1 MADLN
6 LDYDVNRAFS
16 RIEDELIASM
26 IRNLK
31 NHKVEEVNSGFQWEQ
46 WQALQ
51 LKALLD
57 YQTKNHAKYSRDF
70 SSINK
75 KIETLL
81 RTFYAKG
88 SADEERRILQA
99 IKRGFKVR
107 GKNVGASQGV
117 HVGEFF
123 HINERKL
130 EALISATHHDMSSAE
145 TAILRRA
152 DDVYRKVIFDAQ
164 AYVNTGAATYEKA
177 VDMATKDMRTVGLQ
191 CVTYKDGSQ
200 HTLED
205 YADMALRTG
214 NKRAY
219 LSGEGSMRQGWE
231 IYTVIVNR
239 RSDRGPGGVCGDCVR
254 FVGRVFI
261 DDVWGGGPGDGISP
275 ITGKRYPLLS
285 TAIADGLYHPRCRDS
300 HTTYFEGISTMGSP
314 YTREELQEAVDA
326 QAAEKRAQDI
336 ERYIKA
342 WERRG
347 KYALSDDEKR
357 ICQEKVAFWK
367 SQRPQQG

>member
-6 LDYDVNRAFS
+6 LDYDVSKAFS

-26 IRNLK
+26 IRNLRT
-31 NHKVEEVNSGFQWEQ
+31 HKVEEINSGMQWAQ

-51 LKALLD
+51 LRALLD
-57 YQTKNHAKYSRDF
+57 YQTRNRSKYARDF

-75 KIETLL
+75 KIEKLL

-107 GKNVGASQGV
+107 GKNAGASQGLS
-117 HVGEFF
+117 VGEFF

-130 EALISATHHDMSSAE
+130 EALISATHHDMSNAE

-152 DDVYRKVIFDAQ
+152 DDIYRKVIFDAQ
-164 AYVNTGAATYEKA
+164 AYVNTGAGTYEKA
-177 VDMATKDMRTVGLQ
+177 VDMATRDMRTVGLQ

-214 NKRAY
+214 VKRSY
-219 LSGEGSMRQGWE
+219 LSGEGSMRQGWG

-239 RSDRGPGGVCGDCVR
+239 RSDRGPGGVCSDCVR
-254 FVGRVFI
+254 FVGKVYI

-275 ITGKRYPLLS
+275 VTGKKYPLLS
-285 TAIADGLYHPRCRDS
+285 SAIADGLYHPRCRDS
-300 HTTYFEGISTMGSP
+300 HTTYFEGISTMGDP

-326 QAAEKRAQDI
+326 QAI
-336 ERYIKA
+336 ERRAKEIA
-342 WERRG
+342 RHIESWQRRER
-347 KYALSDDEKR
+347 YALSDEEKDTCR
-357 ICQEKVAFWK
+357 RHLAQWK
-367 SQRPQQG
+367 SERP

>member
-6 LDYDVNRAFS
+6 LDYDMNRAFA

-26 IRNLK
+26 VRNLRT
-31 NHKVEEVNSGFQWEQ
+31 HKVEEINSGMQWAQ

-57 YQTKNHAKYSRDF
+57 YQTRNRAKYARDF

-99 IKRGFKVR
+99 IKKGFKVR
-107 GKNVGASQGV
+107 GKNAGANAGV

-130 EALISATHHDMSSAE
+130 EALVTATKHDMSQAE
-145 TAILRRA
+145 TAILRKA
-152 DDVYRKVIFDAQ
+152 DDVYRQVIFDAQ
-164 AYVNTGAATYEKA
+164 AYVNTGSATYEKA
-177 VDMATKDMRTVGLQ
+177 IDMATKDMRTVGLQ

-275 ITGKRYPLLS
+275 ITGKKYPLLS

-300 HTTYFEGISTMGSP
+300 HTTFFEGISTIDSP

-326 QAAEKRAQDI
+326 QAAEKRAKDI
-336 ERYIKA
+336 ERYITA

-347 KYALSDDEKR
+347 TYALSDDEKR

-367 SQRPQQG
+367 SQRDSQE